1 MNTNYDATKIWC
13 LSFSVPI
20 SVTVTVYNDAPHF
33 NDATGVTTDAVH
45 RKTSDGVKLISE
57 RWQEI
62 TLISLNERH
71 PILNVCFCTAFQRLC
86 ITGLHPS
93 EHSSR
98 ELCLPESDD

>member
-1 MNTNYDATKIWC
+1 MNTNYDATKILC

-20 SVTVTVYNDAPHF
+20 SVTVTVYNDALNF

-71 PILNVCFCTAFQRLC
+71 PILNVCFCTAFQRLYHWADP
-86 ITGLHPS
+86 I

-98 ELCLPESDD
+98 VLCLPESDD